1 MNNSKGLSIA
11 ALVCG
16 IIGIVGGW
24 IPGVTYVALPLAIL
38 GIIFGVIGMKKAKAS
53 GESKG
58 LAVAGLVCGIIGTV
72 FAVIGLICVV
82 CVFAAANSI
91 IDSAANGNLSSLYDA
106 LSSLS

>member
-82 CVFAAANSI
+82 CVFATASSIVNNADLNSLA
-91 IDSAANGNLSSLYDA
+91 SA